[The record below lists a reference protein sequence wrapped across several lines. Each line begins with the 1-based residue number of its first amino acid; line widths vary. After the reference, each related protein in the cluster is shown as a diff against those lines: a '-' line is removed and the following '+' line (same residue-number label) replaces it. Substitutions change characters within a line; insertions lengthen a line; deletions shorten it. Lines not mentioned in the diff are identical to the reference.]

1 MKQFLVY
8 VLATVVG
15 ILVTVMI
22 STIGMFLMSIMMLFA
37 GMASPASKIPSHSI
51 LHIALDGPVE
61 ERVQGR
67 SFLDELQGISYN
79 TVALNDMI
87 KAIDK
92 AACDSKIEGIY
103 LDCKGGAGGAATM
116 AYIRESLMK
125 FKESGKWI
133 VAYSDAY
140 TQSNY
145 YLATVADS
153 LWLNPQG
160 VVDVHGLGGTMPFF
174 KGLLDKLGVE
184 MQVIKVGTYKSAVEP
199 YIMTGPSEANREQI
213 NAYITPIWNY
223 FCDGIASSRG
233 VEPATVNQWA
243 DSLVMTQSQESLLRE
258 KVVTSLIYRHEAEEW
273 MKEQTGKIGKKDR
286 LGLVSVSKYVQSIK
300 PEKASNNIAVLYA
313 VGDIVDSGNEGIV
326 GDKMSPL
333 ILDLAKDDDVDA
345 LVLRVNSGGGSAFAS
360 EQIWEALEQFKSTG
374 KKFYVSMGDVAASGG
389 YYISCGADKIYCQ
402 PVTITGSIGIF
413 GLIPSIKGLL
423 TDKLGVNVATVA
435 TNPEANIGIVDPMT
449 PVQRAA
455 MQSMINR
462 GYETFVGRCAAGRD
476 MPVDSIKAIA
486 EGRVWDGQAAL
497 RIGLVDELGDLD
509 RCIADLAD
517 DCGYDR
523 YKVTE
528 YPEPRGEWWEELL
541 LSSEGVKERIVK
553 AELGEAYPYYQ
564 AIRKVQRLEH
574 VQCRMEE
581 IVIE

>member
-1 MKQFLVY
+1 
-8 VLATVVG
+8 
-15 ILVTVMI
+15 
-22 STIGMFLMSIMMLFA
+22 
-37 GMASPASKIPSHSI
+37 
-51 LHIALDGPVE
+51 
-61 ERVQGR
+61 
-67 SFLDELQGISYN
+67 
-79 TVALNDMI
+79 
-87 KAIDK
+87 
-92 AACDSKIEGIY
+92 
-103 LDCKGGAGGAATM
+103 
-116 AYIRESLMK
+116 
-125 FKESGKWI
+125 
-133 VAYSDAY
+133 
-140 TQSNY
+140 
-145 YLATVADS
+145 
-153 LWLNPQG
+153 
-160 VVDVHGLGGTMPFF
+160 
-174 KGLLDKLGVE
+174 
-184 MQVIKVGTYKSAVEP
+184 
-199 YIMTGPSEANREQI
+199 
-213 NAYITPIWNY
+213 
-223 FCDGIASSRG
+223 
-233 VEPATVNQWA
+233 
-243 DSLVMTQSQESLLRE
+243 
-258 KVVTSLIYRHEAEEW
+258 
-273 MKEQTGKIGKKDR
+273 MKEQTGKTGKKDR

-509 RCIADLAD
+509 RCIADLAA

-523 YKVTE
+523 YKVSE

>member
-153 LWLNPQG
+153 VWLNPQG

-223 FCDGIASSRG
+223 FCEGIASSRG

-273 MKEQTGKIGKKDR
+273 MKEQTGKTGKKDR

-509 RCIADLAD
+509 RCIADLAA

-553 AELGEAYPYYQ
+553 SELGEAYPYYQ

-581 IVIE
+581 TVVE

>member
-87 KAIDK
+87 KAINK

-223 FCDGIASSRG
+223 FCEGIASSRG

-273 MKEQTGKIGKKDR
+273 MKEQTGKTGKKDR

-435 TNPEANIGIVDPMT
+435 TNPEANIGIVDSMT

-509 RCIADLAD
+509 RCIADLAA

-523 YKVTE
+523 YKVSE

>member
-153 LWLNPQG
+153 VWLNPQG

-223 FCDGIASSRG
+223 FCEGIASSRG

-273 MKEQTGKIGKKDR
+273 MKEQTGKTGKKDR

-509 RCIADLAD
+509 RCIADLAA

-553 AELGEAYPYYQ
+553 SELGEAYPYYQ

-581 IVIE
+581 IVVE

>member
-87 KAIDK
+87 KAINK

-223 FCDGIASSRG
+223 FCEGIASSRG

-273 MKEQTGKIGKKDR
+273 MKEQTGKTGKKDR

-509 RCIADLAD
+509 RCIADLAA

-523 YKVTE
+523 YKVSE

>member
-87 KAIDK
+87 KAINK

-223 FCDGIASSRG
+223 FCEGIASSRG

-273 MKEQTGKIGKKDR
+273 MKEQTGKTGKKDR

-402 PVTITGSIGIF
+402 PVTITSSIGIF

-509 RCIADLAD
+509 RCIADLAA

-523 YKVTE
+523 YKVSE

>member
-37 GMASPASKIPSHSI
+37 GTASPASKIPSHSI

-223 FCDGIASSRG
+223 FCEGIASSRG

-273 MKEQTGKIGKKDR
+273 MKEQTGKTGKKDR

-509 RCIADLAD
+509 RCIADLAA

-523 YKVTE
+523 YKVSE